1 MNTLVFGPAGVSPL
15 LSPALGPPRLGSGAG
30 ARDISKAR
38 SAPGISAAR
47 SVAANLR
54 GGVKAAELGVAPPTH
69 FSWARDSQLMDGA
82 SFCSCALPFLANSCA
97 AWPAAPPSPALPSR
111 PYPICVWTLG
121 REHRSGR
128 ALAHLAAAKTTRKG
142 QNRGGKYPLP
152 ALTPWRRRRT
162 FLRPVPAGAARVIPP
177 GRGRLSLPK
186 ESRWGIAARLRV
198 PGVSGP
204 EKVGSQPRG
213 ADETGP
219 TSTKRK
225 GDHPAAQPGKPSPLG
240 ASLFSPATCEFP
252 AHSAASPSPERRE
265 AEESRSRTGGASRLR
280 PR

>member
-1 MNTLVFGPAGVSPL
+1 MATPAAA
-15 LSPALGPPRLGSGAG
+15 LSEEEKEKYPPNAG
-30 ARDISKAR
+30 AR
-38 SAPGISAAR
+38 GQ
-47 SVAANLR
+47 
-54 GGVKAAELGVAPPTH
+54 GGPQL
-69 FSWARDSQLMDGA
+69 SQ
-82 SFCSCALPFLANSCA
+82 
-97 AWPAAPPSPALPSR
+97 
-111 PYPICVWTLG
+111 
-121 REHRSGR
+121 
-128 ALAHLAAAKTTRKG
+128 
-142 QNRGGKYPLP
+142 
-152 ALTPWRRRRT
+152 
-162 FLRPVPAGAARVIPP
+162 
-177 GRGRLSLPK
+177 
-186 ESRWGIAARLRV
+186 
-198 PGVSGP
+198 GP

>member
-1 MNTLVFGPAGVSPL
+1 ML
-15 LSPALGPPRLGSGAG
+15 
-30 ARDISKAR
+30 ARAEESF
-38 SAPGISAAR
+38 SLEEES
-47 SVAANLR
+47 LR
-54 GGVKAAELGVAPPTH
+54 QHLRHFAEPE
-69 FSWARDSQLMDGA
+69 M
-82 SFCSCALPFLANSCA
+82 ALP
-97 AWPAAPPSPALPSR
+97 
-111 PYPICVWTLG
+111 
-121 REHRSGR
+121 
-128 ALAHLAAAKTTRKG
+128 
-142 QNRGGKYPLP
+142 
-152 ALTPWRRRRT
+152 
-162 FLRPVPAGAARVIPP
+162 
-177 GRGRLSLPK
+177 LS
-186 ESRWGIAARLRV
+186 A
-198 PGVSGP
+198 GP